1 MTTNKKVTSM
11 KVAKTASKEMKSP
24 KKVIR
29 TIAASDLSQV
39 VPNRETSKKVASKSA
54 KVLPSKT
61 ATKKEKQVSASA
73 LSQTP
78 SSGKKITKKI
88 KKA

>member
-1 MTTNKKVTSM
+1 MTNNSKVTWK

-39 VPNRETSKKVASKSA
+39 VPHRETSKKVASKSA
-54 KVLPSKT
+54 KILPAKSS
-61 ATKKEKQVSASA
+61 TKKEKQVSASV
-73 LSQTP
+73 LSQTSFP
-78 SSGKKITKKI
+78 AKRMPKKKK
-88 KKA
+88 

>member
-1 MTTNKKVTSM
+1 MTATNNKVTSKKVT
-11 KVAKTASKEMKSP
+11 KTASKEMKSP

-39 VPNRETSKKVASKSA
+39 VPNRETSKKVAVKSA

-61 ATKKEKQVSASA
+61 ATKKEKQISASTLA
-73 LSQTP
+73 QTP
-78 SSGKKITKKI
+78 SLRKKVVKK
-88 KKA
+88 

>member
-1 MTTNKKVTSM
+1 MTATNNRVTSK
-11 KVAKTASKEMKSP
+11 KVAKIAPKEMKSP

-29 TIAASDLSQV
+29 AIAASDLSQV
-39 VPNRETSKKVASKSA
+39 VPNRETWKKVATKSA

-61 ATKKEKQVSASA
+61 ATKKEKQISAST

-78 SSGKKITKKI
+78 SSNKKVVKK
-88 KKA
+88 

>member
-1 MTTNKKVTSM
+1 MIANNKVTWK

-39 VPNRETSKKVASKSA
+39 VPHRETSKKVASKSA
-54 KVLPSKT
+54 KILPAKT
-61 ATKKEKQVSASA
+61 STKKERQVSASV

-78 SSGKKITKKI
+78 SSAKRMPNKKK
-88 KKA
+88 